1 MMETL
6 KEAAKRLFPNE
17 MEEYDIFLIG
27 ARLQQERSYSKEEVL
42 DILYRFHY
50 DLVNSNIDTK
60 EEWFKQFKKK

>member
-27 ARLQQERSYSKEEVL
+27 ARWQQERSYSKEEVL